1 MSNDNTAGGK
11 TGFELVE
18 ATLADVHAAFAAGT
32 LSARQLTKMYLDR
45 IEALDR
51 KGPALNSII
60 AVNPKA
66 LEEADRL
73 DAARKAAVPMGPL
86 HGIPVIMKDQADVAG
101 MATTLGSVLFKDHYP
116 DRDCV
121 VVEKL
126 KAAGAIV
133 LAKGT
138 LGELGGGDT
147 HGSLF
152 GSTRNPY
159 DLERTPG
166 GSSGGPAASV
176 AANLGMLAVGQEG
189 LASIR
194 RPAAWNCLAGMRPTA
209 GLVSR
214 TGVYEGWPGIAG
226 SLGPLTRTVTDLAI
240 LLDAMVGYDAE
251 DPVTSAGVGHIP
263 VSYTQSLD
271 KDGLKGKRIG
281 ILRESQGV
289 YSEPDSDDYREITRV
304 LDRSVEELKAAGAI
318 IVDPVVIPNLKELLA
333 KRPGSFFGSEETFK
347 VYMGRN
353 KNPIY
358 RTRDEALRSP
368 DFAKT
373 VRSANLRWTRVP
385 DPAQHYEFLKAREKL
400 MFSYLKVM
408 ADHQLDAIAHK
419 AVEHSPTL
427 IRDGVNPPFVE
438 QKGAPHINTYLVF
451 VPTIVVPAGFTAQNL
466 PAGLCF
472 LGRPYDDA
480 NLIKYAYAYE
490 QATRYRRAPRLRS

>member
-1 MSNDNTAGGK
+1 MSQGNVAVGK
-11 TGFELVE
+11 ADFDLIE
-18 ATLADVHAAFAAGT
+18 ATVADVHAAYAAGS
-32 LSARQLTKMYLDR
+32 LSVRQLTQRYLER

-51 KGPALNSII
+51 RGPGLNSII

-73 DAARKAAVPMGPL
+73 DETRRDTGRMGPL

-126 KAAGAIV
+126 KAAGAII
-133 LAKGT
+133 LAKAT

-194 RPAAWNCLAGMRPTA
+194 RPAGWNCLAGMRPTA

-226 SLGPLTRTVTDLAI
+226 SLGPLTRTVTDLAL
-240 LLDAMVGYDAE
+240 LLDAMVGYDPE
-251 DPVTSAGVGHIP
+251 DPVTAAGVGHLP
-263 VSYTQSLD
+263 ESYTRSLD

-281 ILRESQGV
+281 ILRESQGL

-304 LDRSVEELKAAGAI
+304 LERSVEELKAAGAV
-318 IVDPVVIPNLKELLA
+318 IVDPIVIPDLKELLA

-368 DFAKT
+368 DFPKI
-373 VRSANLRWTRVP
+373 VRSARLRWTKLA
-385 DPAQHYEFLKAREKL
+385 DAAQHYDFLKAREQL
-400 MFSYLKVM
+400 MIRYLKVM
-408 ADHQLDAIAHK
+408 ADHRLDAIAHK

-480 NLIKYAYAYE
+480 NLIKYAYAFE
-490 QATRYRRAPRLRS
+490 QATRYRRAPVLGI

>member
-1 MSNDNTAGGK
+1 MGRESAGGK
-11 TGFELVE
+11 NAGFDLIE
-18 ATLADVHAAFAAGT
+18 ATVADVHTAFAAQT
-32 LSARQLTKMYLDR
+32 PTARQLTQSYLDR

-51 KGPALNSII
+51 GGPTLNSII
-60 AVNPKA
+60 AVNPRA

-73 DAARKAAVPMGPL
+73 DTARRAGGTSGPL
-86 HGIPVIMKDQADVAG
+86 HGIPVIIKDQADVAG

-126 KAAGAIV
+126 KAAGAII
-133 LAKGT
+133 LAKAT

-176 AANLGMLAVGQEG
+176 AANLGMLAIGQEG

-194 RPAAWNCLAGMRPTA
+194 RPAGWNCLAGMRPTA

-214 TGVYEGWPGIAG
+214 SGVYEGWPGIAG

-251 DPVTSAGVGHIP
+251 DPVTAAGVGHIP
-263 VSYTQSLD
+263 QSYTKSLD

-281 ILRESQGV
+281 ILRESMGL
-289 YSEPDSDDYREITRV
+289 YAEPDSDDYREITRV
-304 LDRSVEELKAAGAI
+304 LDRSIEELRAAGAI
-318 IVDPVVIPNLKELLA
+318 IVDPIVIPDLKALLA

-358 RTRDEALRSP
+358 RTRDEALHSQ
-368 DFAKT
+368 DFQKT
-373 VRSANLRWTRVP
+373 VRSANLRWTKTA
-385 DPAQHYEFLKAREKL
+385 DAAQHYDFLKGREQL
-400 MFSYLKVM
+400 MFRYLKVM

-438 QKGAPHINTYLVF
+438 QKGSPHINTYLVF

-480 NLIKYAYAYE
+480 NLVKYAYAYE
-490 QATRYRRAPRLRS
+490 QATRYRRAPALA

>member
-1 MSNDNTAGGK
+1 MVSK
-11 TGFELVE
+11 EFELIE
-18 ATLADVHAAFAAGT
+18 ATVAGVHAAYAAGNLT
-32 LSARQLTKMYLDR
+32 ARQLTQRYLDR
-45 IEALDR
+45 IEALD
-51 KGPALNSII
+51 KSGPALNSIV
-60 AVNPKA
+60 AVNPMA
-66 LEEADRL
+66 LAEADRL
-73 DAARKAAVPMGPL
+73 DVMRKGGSAMGPL
-86 HGIPVIMKDQADVAG
+86 HGIPVIIKDQADVAG
-101 MATTLGSVLFKDHYP
+101 MATTLGSVLFKNHFP

-126 KAAGAIV
+126 KAAGAII
-133 LAKGT
+133 LAKAT

-152 GSTRNPY
+152 GSTKNPY

-194 RPAAWNCLAGMRPTA
+194 RPAGWNCLAGMRPTA

-226 SLGPLTRTVTDLAI
+226 SLGPLTRTVTDLAL
-240 LLDAMVGYDAE
+240 LLDAMVGYDPD
-251 DPVTSAGVGHIP
+251 DPVTASGVGHVP
-263 VSYTQSLD
+263 HSYTQSLD

-281 ILRESQGV
+281 ILRESMGLFA
-289 YSEPDSDDYREITRV
+289 EPDSDDYREIERV
-304 LDRSVEELKAAGAI
+304 LDRSIEEMKKAGAQ
-318 IVDPVVIPNLKELLA
+318 IVDPIVIPDLKELLA
-333 KRPGSFFGSEETFK
+333 KRAGSFFGAEETFK
-347 VYMGRN
+347 VYMHRN

-358 RTRDEALRSP
+358 KTRDEALHSP
-368 DFAKT
+368 DFQKI
-373 VRSANLRWTRVP
+373 VRSANLRWTKVP
-385 DPAQHYEFLKAREKL
+385 DPAMHYDFLKAREKL

-408 ADHQLDAIAHK
+408 ADNNLDAIAHK

-427 IRDGVNPPFVE
+427 IRDGIAPPWVE

-490 QATRYRRAPRLRS
+490 QATRYRRAPAIVK

>member
-1 MSNDNTAGGK
+1 MSTDSVADGK
-11 TGFELVE
+11 SGFELIE
-18 ATLADVHAAFAAGT
+18 ATVADVHAAFTAGS
-32 LSARQLTKMYLDR
+32 LSARQLTQMYLDR

-51 KGPALNSII
+51 CGPALNSII

-66 LEEADRL
+66 LEEAERL
-73 DAARKAAVPMGPL
+73 DAARKVSGPVGSL

-101 MATTLGSVLFKDHYP
+101 MATTLGSVLFKNHYP

-126 KAAGAIV
+126 KAAGAII
-133 LAKGT
+133 LAKAT

-159 DLERTPG
+159 ALERTPG

-176 AANLGMLAVGQEG
+176 AANLGMLGVGQEG

-194 RPAAWNCLAGMRPTA
+194 RPAGWNCLTGMRPTA

-214 TGVYEGWPGIAG
+214 SGVYEGWPGIAG
-226 SLGPLTRTVTDLAI
+226 SLGPLTRTITDLAV

-251 DPVTSAGVGHIP
+251 DPVTAAGVGHIP
-263 VSYTQSLD
+263 KSYTQFLD
-271 KDGLKGKRIG
+271 KDGLRGKRIG

-289 YSEPDSDDYREITRV
+289 FSEPDSDDYREITRV
-304 LDRSVEELKAAGAI
+304 LDRSVAELKAAGAL
-318 IVDPVVIPNLKELLA
+318 IVDPIVIPDLKELLA

-368 DFAKT
+368 DFHKT
-373 VRSANLRWTRVP
+373 VRSANLRWTRIP
-385 DPAQHYEFLKAREKL
+385 DPAQHYDFLKARERL
-400 MFSYLKVM
+400 MFNYLKVM
-408 ADHQLDAIAHK
+408 ADHQLGAIAHK

-438 QKGAPHINTYLVF
+438 QKGAPHLNTYLVF

-490 QATRYRRAPRLRS
+490 QATRYRKAPKLAS